1 MDIIRF
7 KNNHYTKYFACLFK
21 RRLVLHNRE
30 SIKKAFYK
38 LPTPAYNID
47 LTTWGTKVGRKNSL

>member
-7 KNNHYTKYFACLFK
+7 KNNHYTKYLACLFR

-38 LPTPAYNID
+38 LPTPAHNID
-47 LTTWGTKVGRKNSL
+47 LTTLGTKVGRKNSL